1 MRTRIEHALLCAA
14 LIGIGPARAS
24 AALFGWPEPAVPP
37 DTQAEPV
44 ARRIV
49 FNGVDMRAR
58 VFRSTLRV
66 NDVVDYYRKTWNG
79 QAVVNRIGD
88 ATVIGHRDGDY
99 FVTVQ
104 VSAAGSGSKGNI
116 GIVDVASAPRKFEL
130 GKGLPRPMGSKV
142 FNDIAYPDDPVPART
157 VAMRNALSPQQN
169 ATFFRERLAGDGWKP
184 AADGHCN
191 DDGCVLSYVRGD
203 DKMSLVMERS
213 GEGQSQVVINLQ
225 QP

>member
-1 MRTRIEHALLCAA
+1 MKTCAERALAA
-14 LIGIGPARAS
+14 VAMLLPALAQAS
-24 AALFGWPEPAVPP
+24 LLGWPEPSLPP
-37 DTQAEPV
+37 ETQAEPV

-49 FNGVDMRAR
+49 FNGLDMRAR
-58 VFRSTLRV
+58 VFHSSQGV
-66 NDVVDYYRKTWNG
+66 QDVVDYYRRTWHDRV
-79 QAVVNRIGD
+79 VVNQVGD

-104 VSAAGSGSKGNI
+104 VSADGSGSKGDI
-116 GIVDVASAPRKFEL
+116 GIVDVASAPKRLEL

-169 ATFFRERLAGDGWKP
+169 TTFFRERLAGEGWKP
-184 AADGHCN
+184 AADGRCT
-191 DDGCVLSYVRGD
+191 DDGCVLSYARGED
-203 DKMSLVMERS
+203 RMTLVVARA
-213 GEGQSQVVINLQ
+213 GAGQSQVVINLQ